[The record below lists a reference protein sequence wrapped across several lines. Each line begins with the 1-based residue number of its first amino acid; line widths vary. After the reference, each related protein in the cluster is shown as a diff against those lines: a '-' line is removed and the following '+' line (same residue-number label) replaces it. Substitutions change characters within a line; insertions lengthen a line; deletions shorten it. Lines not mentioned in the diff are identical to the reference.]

1 LRSRRRPPP
10 PPVALS
16 PRTTLSSGL
25 SRSGARRMP
34 PQQQEGEAGYIS
46 KPLPGGCEV
55 PPVPPRRVR
64 SSRAAALGAALGSRC
79 RAGAGG
85 AGGAGAEPRRS
96 IKCVLVGDGAVG
108 KTSLVVSY
116 TTNGYPT
123 EYIPTAFDN
132 FSAVV
137 SVDGRPVRL
146 QLCDTAGQRLSL
158 DIHVAFAFVQ
168 DEFDKLRPLCY
179 TNTDI
184 FLLCFSVVSPSSF
197 QNVSEKWVPEI
208 RCHCPKAPIILV
220 GTQSDLREDV
230 KVLIELDK
238 CKEKPVAEEAARLCA
253 EEIKAA
259 SYIECSAL
267 TQKNLKEVFD
277 AAIVAGIQYSD
288 TQQQPKKSKSR
299 TPDKMKNLSKSWW
312 KKYCCFV

>member
-1 LRSRRRPPP
+1 MAQPCSSEPAPAPRPRNKADSCSHLPP
-10 PPVALS
+10 TGVLLVFAHLCAERGLVA
-16 PRTTLSSGL
+16 GL
-25 SRSGARRMP
+25 M
-34 PQQQEGEAGYIS
+34 Q
-46 KPLPGGCEV
+46 GGDV
-55 PPVPPRRVR
+55 LL
-64 SSRAAALGAALGSRC
+64 AAA
-79 RAGAGG
+79 
-85 AGGAGAEPRRS
+85 
-96 IKCVLVGDGAVG
+96 
-108 KTSLVVSY
+108 
-116 TTNGYPT
+116 
-123 EYIPTAFDN
+123 
-132 FSAVV
+132 AVV
-137 SVDGRPVRL
+137 SVDGKPVRL
-146 QLCDTAGQRLSL
+146 QLCDTAG
-158 DIHVAFAFVQ
+158 Q

-238 CKEKPVAEEAARLCA
+238 CKEKPVSEEAAKLCA

-288 TQQQPKKSKSR
+288 TQQQPKKSKCR

>member
-1 LRSRRRPPP
+1 MLMSGCFSRLQRQ
-10 PPVALS
+10 VI
-16 PRTTLSSGL
+16 LSS
-25 SRSGARRMP
+25 
-34 PQQQEGEAGYIS
+34 S
-46 KPLPGGCEV
+46 KHQ
-55 PPVPPRRVR
+55 
-64 SSRAAALGAALGSRC
+64 LGSVSGSPPGLMC
-79 RAGAGG
+79 
-85 AGGAGAEPRRS
+85 S
-96 IKCVLVGDGAVG
+96 FCWVL
-108 KTSLVVSY
+108 TR
-116 TTNGYPT
+116 
-123 EYIPTAFDN
+123 F
-132 FSAVV
+132 
-137 SVDGRPVRL
+137 RPM
-146 QLCDTAGQRLSL
+146 
-158 DIHVAFAFVQ
+158 Q

-238 CKEKPVAEEAARLCA
+238 CKEKPVSEEAAKLCA

-288 TQQQPKKSKSR
+288 TQQQPKKSKCR

>member
-1 LRSRRRPPP
+1 MVIL
-10 PPVALS
+10 
-16 PRTTLSSGL
+16 
-25 SRSGARRMP
+25 
-34 PQQQEGEAGYIS
+34 
-46 KPLPGGCEV
+46 
-55 PPVPPRRVR
+55 
-64 SSRAAALGAALGSRC
+64 
-79 RAGAGG
+79 
-85 AGGAGAEPRRS
+85 
-96 IKCVLVGDGAVG
+96 VLF
-108 KTSLVVSY
+108 L
-116 TTNGYPT
+116 
-123 EYIPTAFDN
+123 
-132 FSAVV
+132 AVV

-146 QLCDTAGQRLSL
+146 QLCDTAGQ
-158 DIHVAFAFVQ
+158 
-168 DEFDKLRPLCY
+168 DEFDRLRPLCY

-197 QNVSEKWVPEI
+197 QNVTEKWVPEI

-238 CKEKPVAEEAARLCA
+238 CKEKPVPEDAAKLCA